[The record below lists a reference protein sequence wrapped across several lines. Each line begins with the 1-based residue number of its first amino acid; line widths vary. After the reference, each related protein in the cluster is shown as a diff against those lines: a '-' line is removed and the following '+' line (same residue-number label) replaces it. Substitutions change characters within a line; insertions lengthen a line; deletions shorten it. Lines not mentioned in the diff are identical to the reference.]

1 MRLNG
6 SSRRVA
12 VIALAAFGAA
22 FLPGSTAAADTAAG
36 ADACQTKTYFIGSRT
51 YAKFVPSHVRGDRD
65 YAGHGPDVSLKG
77 SLELITNSSGGTTG
91 RVRLAMTATET
102 VADWTT
108 ANGVRYEPLFVT
120 DAGYRVSSI
129 VDSSGRN
136 VVLQDSKSYRD
147 TDHSDDLLNPGYV
160 TSTFFT
166 SFVSRYVVTGDTSG
180 DEAGTRTG
188 VTLTTKAMTVRATSC

>member
-6 SSRRVA
+6 SRRRVA

-22 FLPGSTAAADTAAG
+22 FLPGGTAAAG
-36 ADACQTKTYFIGSRT
+36 ADTCQTKTYLIGSRS
-51 YAKFVPSHVRGDRD
+51 YAKFIPSHVRGDRD

-77 SLELITNSSGGTTG
+77 SLELITNSFGGTTG

-108 ANGVRYEPLFVT
+108 ANGVRYEPLFAT

-129 VDSSGRN
+129 VDSGGRN

-147 TDHSDDLLNPGYV
+147 TDHSDDLLAPGYV

-188 VTLTTKAMTVRATSC
+188 VTLTTKAMTVRATNC